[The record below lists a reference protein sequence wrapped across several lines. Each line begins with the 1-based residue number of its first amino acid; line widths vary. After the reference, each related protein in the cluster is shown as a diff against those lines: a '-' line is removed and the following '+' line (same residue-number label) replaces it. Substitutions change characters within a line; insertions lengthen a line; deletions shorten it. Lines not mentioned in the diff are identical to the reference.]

1 MYTRNKYKSYHK
13 KCDATMLNALLVALF
28 ATMII
33 STIVMMNVPTT
44 KPVVQSIPVVI
55 SEPVVLPVNLL
66 ASANFNDLMLW
77 QVLYRLN
84 WNYPKQTA
92 ELIATKVSGITYRT
106 KIKELTESQKEQ
118 VSAIILQR

>member
-1 MYTRNKYKSYHK
+1 
-13 KCDATMLNALLVALF
+13 MLNALLVALF